1 MVFNTAR
8 AKMMKAL
15 FTLESEPMRPQL
27 LDWRSRTVDLIL
39 DTLEPFRITQATTR
53 AKAEDIPS
61 RRGLKQEL
69 WKIVKQA
76 FSLATTMRCQR
87 ASYFTDF
94 RPPME
99 DYVYDAKKMRH
110 VFGAP
115 EGINSVLDACRVTE
129 GVSYH
134 VCSVGKVVLTV
145 SPALVKVGEGTD
157 WTVKRQLAKMNVI
170 ANIRMGISLP
180 FSCRMLLGRRFLTM
194 DYVDPPEVMEK
205 MLADEKVAELVTAK
219 RQVTGAEQTPNI
231 REAGKQGGGGK
242 GWTNGDPRERWGGCG
257 GQEKADGMG
266 AWRGSWW

>member
-1 MVFNTAR
+1 MKPLPSYQTSRPEQLLETVVFNTAR

-27 LDWRSRTVDLIL
+27 LEWRSRTVDLIF
-39 DTLEPFRITQATTR
+39 DTLEPFRIAGAAARTR
-53 AKAEDIPS
+53 PEDVPS

-76 FSLATTMRCQR
+76 FSLAITMRCQR

-99 DYVYDAKKMRH
+99 DYVYDARTMRH

-115 EGINSVLDACRVTE
+115 EGINSVLEACREVE

-134 VCSVGKVVLTV
+134 ISSVGRVVLAV

-170 ANIRMGISLP
+170 ANIRMELP
-180 FSCRMLLGRRFLTM
+180 LPLCYTAAVLLTM
-194 DYVDPPEVMEK
+194 YR
-205 MLADEKVAELVTAK
+205 T
-219 RQVTGAEQTPNI
+219 TGSHGKI
-231 REAGKQGGGGK
+231 VSRRECDGIDNGKSTSH
-242 GWTNGDPRERWGGCG
+242 W
-257 GQEKADGMG
+257 
-266 AWRGSWW
+266 